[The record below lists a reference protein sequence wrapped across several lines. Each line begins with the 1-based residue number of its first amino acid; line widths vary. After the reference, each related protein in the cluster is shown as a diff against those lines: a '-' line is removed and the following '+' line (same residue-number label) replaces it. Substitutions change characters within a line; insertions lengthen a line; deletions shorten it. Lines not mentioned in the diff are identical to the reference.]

1 MCNPV
6 RLESLELKESEST
19 TTARRMQPWMLPYNT
34 VQNTASRRGRLR
46 IGFKS
51 RARAARMIVLRNCR
65 LHMTNSETG
74 EHEDG
79 PLPRRAFEPE
89 RKLGAEAR

>member
-1 MCNPV
+1 VCNPV
-6 RLESLELKESEST
+6 RLESLELQESEST

-46 IGFKS
+46 NGIKS
-51 RARAARMIVLRNCR
+51 RA
-65 LHMTNSETG
+65 
-74 EHEDG
+74 HECTSKMSVTHDKFDRHGDG